1 MYRILLV
8 MEERLFA
15 QSLKRNFEENG
26 LFECFIEN
34 KYDNVDL
41 SATMHKVDIVLIG
54 IVLKY
59 EITYQSRFF
68 ELNYK
73 LPAFIIFS

>member
-34 KYDNVDL
+34 KYDTSYLERSIDDTRSL
-41 SATMHKVDIVLIG
+41 
-54 IVLKY
+54 
-59 EITYQSRFF
+59 
-68 ELNYK
+68 
-73 LPAFIIFS
+73 